1 MYRVL
6 MLLSLLSLLSL
17 VACNTINGIGQDISK
32 GGEKVQ
38 QAATSV
44 QKKL

>member
-6 MLLSLLSLLSL
+6 MLLSLLGL

-44 QKKL
+44 QKNL